1 MLFKS
6 MGVAAATHSS
16 ANSEDYKPITL
27 RLSESEVQL
36 YDVAGKTMGLNR
48 QDFLSHLIRS
58 SFRTSFTEFL
68 IGYTESSPAVSLLDV
83 MFSHAGSDGLLKG
96 RIKQLLESISREIQE
111 ADEAAIQQHFQNGR
125 DYFEYAQERDGIFTV
140 PRKPEPVEPNVSEG
154 SNDD

>member
-36 YDVAGKTMGLNR
+36 YDVVGKTMGLNR

-68 IGYTESSPAVSLLDV
+68 IGYTESSPAVSLQEV
-83 MFSHAGSDGLLKG
+83 MYSHADSDELKG
-96 RIKQLLESISREIQE
+96 RISSLLQSISSQLLDQDEEAIQE
-111 ADEAAIQQHFQNGR
+111 HFSQGR
-125 DYFEYAQERDGIFTV
+125 GIYEYATPRAGIFPDNSKRV
-140 PRKPEPVEPNVSEG
+140 APVAGE
-154 SNDD
+154 SND